1 MFFSTIDCVQ
11 LPLQWILKGCRKYGK
26 VRWECLS
33 WLKRTKKR
41 RSDII
46 TIWGP
51 EEHHSRCFKDFPPN
65 NQLYR
70 MLLVAFFFSL
80 PVGLCL
86 CLFVCVC
93 VRSLSRFNP
102 RKKSDIST
110 DMSYLLCVAST
121 YMLHLIILC
130 MSSWNSKWLQHGV
143 VVTWWPRYWPVYRDA
158 WQHCLNVLSCS
169 QGFWSM
175 SLELSSRDTE
185 FHSTGVLS
193 SKSACVH
200 SNLCLD
206 SEVNTKLSLK
216 IFS

>member
-1 MFFSTIDCVQ
+1 MFKLAQANEEAQKRHHHNLRAWGTSFKMFQRLSTKQ
-11 LPLQWILKGCRKYGK
+11 STLQNVASCILL
-26 VRWECLS
+26 LS
-33 WLKRTKKR
+33 
-41 RSDII
+41 SC
-46 TIWGP
+46 G
-51 EEHHSRCFKDFPPN
+51 S
-65 NQLYR
+65 
-70 MLLVAFFFSL
+70 VS
-80 PVGLCL
+80 VS
-86 CLFVCVC
+86 VCVC

-130 MSSWNSKWLQHGV
+130 MSSWNAKWLQHGV

-158 WQHCLNVLSCS
+158 WQHCLDVLSCS

-175 SLELSSRDTE
+175 SLELSSRDSE